1 MGSRLKLVFAVFLL
15 LQLLD
20 FSRGNKVGVAYG
32 RDATNLPSP
41 DRVAQ
46 PYNLKFPREVTN
58 PNGSSWCVA
67 SKQAQKS
74 DLQNSLDWVC
84 GPGQADCSAIQPG
97 KQCFEPNELISH
109 ASFAF
114 NDYYK
119 KHGATPEAC
128 NFGGT
133 GIIVNKDPSKSI
145 TLYRI

>member
-1 MGSRLKLVFAVFLL
+1 MGLRLKLVFAVFLL

-20 FSRGNKVGVAYG
+20 FSRGNNVGVAYG

-41 DRVAQ
+41 DRVTQ
-46 PYNLKFPREVTN
+46 PYNLKFPRKLTN
-58 PNGSSWCVA
+58 PNGNSWCVA

-97 KQCFEPNELISH
+97 KQCFEPNDLVSH

-119 KHGATPEAC
+119 KHGGTAEAC

-133 GIIVNKDPSKSI
+133 GVQVNKDPSHDKCIYS
-145 TLYRI
+145 